1 MILII
6 TTFKHRNRLNEILW
20 HFTTGTEL
28 VRAGILPKLVGTWIY
43 VPSMPESF
51 FPTSSESMKT
61 IAANKFSGC
70 ATSSRGWAFF
80 MHEWATSNRQLRLSW
95 TDHASGCNEIYSGT
109 ALVPYDTWVL
119 VGFSLSK
126 AKNRASI
133 VMNDQLVVDTQR
145 GIGNYVRQ
153 GRMMQIQQAALA
165 DRVLSD
171 SKKLLLGAHVLA
183 RPEEIAQAHGFIG
196 FMGDVR
202 IFRASPDGSTLVNLL
217 SCSSQDAATGTRGA
231 DVLSG
236 SATTCGSQAAV
247 SVMVQFQ
254 QGSESINS
262 ITGTRLQPHLT
273 TRGTMGE
280 GQPNPVPIV
289 AFADKVLHPLL
300 QKPPADSIVTL
311 PGTTL
316 DRNPCDSQKKS
327 TIARG
332 FEWLLR
338 FSESDLANSQA
349 EADAWASEVRA
360 AMQFTWKG
368 YRTPGWAW
376 NFRDKA
382 WGHDEVMPASGR
394 IKAPSVCPHG
404 FQICT
409 GVMGGVLGNR
419 GTRAITMLDGLS
431 TLWVMGL
438 EEEFND
444 AVEYLER
451 ANLPTADKHGQHSL
465 FEINIRAFAGLLS
478 AYSLSGKQVFLDTA
492 KRLGEKL
499 LKAFDT
505 PSGMPL
511 STIDI
516 GTGEAGS
523 HSWNQ
528 NAVLAEITTL
538 QVEFR
543 FITQVTG
550 DRRWQGAADKAMDVV
565 LKAAGNRGLLAFE
578 GFSPSGA
585 TSQRLFR
592 AITSGR
598 FRHDSVVHALVN
610 PQEILARCPL
620 AVTMEISEN
629 VWHIAGAVLTAI
641 LKICSLIA
649 VGMHLERKKLL
660 NGEKRKCLS
669 ALAMDVC
676 LPCLLF
682 TDVLPEANFSLLMEG
697 WQLLLW
703 PFAYASVSAL
713 LGMLCCLAIGIPSQ
727 HLGAAAA
734 CAAFPNVN
742 GFPVSVISA
751 LGSAIPKTPAGFS
764 PMVFLSIIQLTDGL
778 LKYTLGPAV
787 FRRDRRM
794 RPSTS
799 DLPLGGSLHSIE
811 GDGSS
816 RRFEAKDLD
825 AAIEPIEQ
833 NCPNGALVAQKTTD
847 FGLTMDQVHAVEPD
861 WSRFDAYKVFSGF
874 DPTAADVSS
883 NLREPFLK
891 RVQVSHLLP
900 SASDVKAL
908 LRQVVPPQVSA
919 VLLALAIGM
928 GPSEFKE
935 LLVPPPG
942 ETGAYLGF
950 VFGTAKELGKGFVPL
965 QMISL
970 GGRMLNVVSD
980 HGPLA
985 SSGNTGTNTRS
996 KLLRISAAV
1005 GVARMILAPM
1015 VLYFVAYAFNEYV
1028 LRPRDQIRP
1037 IAFWAPAFI
1046 VCAMPTANNMS
1057 TMADLIGSG
1066 RSIAAATTAMQL
1078 MAAPVILVASLSTL
1092 LSLEEHLGN
1101 SS

>member
-1 MILII
+1 MPACCCFIC
-6 TTFKHRNRLNEILW
+6 
-20 HFTTGTEL
+20 L
-28 VRAGILPKLVGTWIY
+28 VFHLP
-43 VPSMPESF
+43 
-51 FPTSSESMKT
+51 
-61 IAANKFSGC
+61 
-70 ATSSRGWAFF
+70 
-80 MHEWATSNRQLRLSW
+80 
-95 TDHASGCNEIYSGT
+95 TD
-109 ALVPYDTWVL
+109 
-119 VGFSLSK
+119 
-126 AKNRASI
+126 
-133 VMNDQLVVDTQR
+133 
-145 GIGNYVRQ
+145 
-153 GRMMQIQQAALA
+153 
-165 DRVLSD
+165 
-171 SKKLLLGAHVLA
+171 
-183 RPEEIAQAHGFIG
+183 
-196 FMGDVR
+196 
-202 IFRASPDGSTLVNLL
+202 
-217 SCSSQDAATGTRGA
+217 
-231 DVLSG
+231 
-236 SATTCGSQAAV
+236 
-247 SVMVQFQ
+247 
-254 QGSESINS
+254 
-262 ITGTRLQPHLT
+262 
-273 TRGTMGE
+273 
-280 GQPNPVPIV
+280 
-289 AFADKVLHPLL
+289 
-300 QKPPADSIVTL
+300 
-311 PGTTL
+311 
-316 DRNPCDSQKKS
+316 
-327 TIARG
+327 
-332 FEWLLR
+332 LLR
-338 FSESDLANSQA
+338 WF
-349 EADAWASEVRA
+349 V
-360 AMQFTWKG
+360 
-368 YRTPGWAW
+368 
-376 NFRDKA
+376 
-382 WGHDEVMPASGR
+382 
-394 IKAPSVCPHG
+394 
-404 FQICT
+404 
-409 GVMGGVLGNR
+409 
-419 GTRAITMLDGLS
+419 
-431 TLWVMGL
+431 
-438 EEEFND
+438 
-444 AVEYLER
+444 
-451 ANLPTADKHGQHSL
+451 QHIEDFPCS
-465 FEINIRAFAGLLS
+465 
-478 AYSLSGKQVFLDTA
+478 
-492 KRLGEKL
+492 
-499 LKAFDT
+499 
-505 PSGMPL
+505 
-511 STIDI
+511 
-516 GTGEAGS
+516 
-523 HSWNQ
+523 
-528 NAVLAEITTL
+528 
-538 QVEFR
+538 
-543 FITQVTG
+543 
-550 DRRWQGAADKAMDVV
+550 AMDVV
-565 LKAAGNRGLLAFE
+565 LKAAGNRGKAPDLAAWPK
-578 GFSPSGA
+578 PSK
-585 TSQRLFR
+585 
-592 AITSGR
+592 
-598 FRHDSVVHALVN
+598 N
-610 PQEILARCPL
+610 LARCPS

-682 TDVLPEANFSLLMEG
+682 TDVLPEADFSLLLEG

-751 LGSAIPKTPAGFS
+751 LGSAIPKSPAGFS

-816 RRFEAKDLD
+816 RRFATKDLD

-833 NCPNGALVAQKTTD
+833 NCPNGELAAQKTTD

-900 SASDVKAL
+900 SASDIKAL

-985 SSGNTGTNTRS
+985 SSGNTGNNTRS

-1028 LRPRDQIRP
+1028 LRPRGHIRP

-1101 SS
+1101 